1 MKQKAKRNLSN
12 KFFMEKKNVDNFIVF
27 KNISNK
33 LMISNKDNNKKDNIS
48 KNITKP
54 KHQNKKKVKYDPIIF
69 RMIQSHNKKKWNSN
83 MVICVSIFLNFEEN
97 LYIRLVCKLFNE
109 GIQKRYE
116 FLKENIVFS
125 MDKKIHEKIR
135 KEYLINN
142 KNKSLFDG
150 LGEENNEKENKNK
163 SQRDSLSLS
172 FNKNETGNFSK
183 KQILISMINNKD
195 YISIKYRVK
204 KRELFVP
211 HYLSV

>member
-142 KNKSLFDG
+142 KNNSIFDG
-150 LGEENNEKENKNK
+150 LGEENNEKENENK
-163 SQRDSLSLS
+163 SKRDSLSLL